1 MSHEKGFPGKCVPP
15 KTVIWI
21 CIWNL
26 KEVQT
31 LQYGWMDTVW
41 NSYRKDVCYMSSKY
55 LLHNCFPRG
64 ASSVETYLPF
74 IPESA
79 DRFVFCNFSA
89 IVQRLSRNKKK
100 SGVCYRRIECE
111 KKEHLVSPRT
121 TRKPFSSTGWTERAF
136 YNQMCIIPQPAIHNI
151 TNIQCV
157 HWRHR
162 RVICAGLWRKSFYIR
177 ECLKN
182 PGQWGMR
189 YSHVSWTL
197 NTSAQL
203 KAAFSALLPC
213 PLIIQ

>member
-1 MSHEKGFPGKCVPP
+1 MLCVPP
-15 KTVIWI
+15 KTVIWRKYKPYNMDRWILCEIHTGSMFVTCLASI
-21 CIWNL
+21 CCTTVAP
-26 KEVQT
+26 EVF
-31 LQYGWMDTVW
+31 LQE
-41 NSYRKDVCYMSSKY
+41 KH
-55 LLHNCFPRG
+55 LL
-64 ASSVETYLPF
+64 F
-74 IPESA
+74 IPESS

-100 SGVCYRRIECE
+100 SGVCFRRIECE

-121 TRKPFSSTGWTERAF
+121 TRKPFRSTGWTERAF

-151 TNIQCV
+151 TNTQCV

-162 RVICAGLWRKSFYIR
+162 RVICAGLWRKSFHIR
-177 ECLKN
+177 ESLKN